1 MPFRL
6 LQSLALF
13 GKELIDNPREMGAAC
28 PSSPQLARRIAR
40 LVARQPGGHVLE
52 LGAGTG
58 AITHALLRAGV
69 APERLL
75 PVERSARLT
84 EHLRK
89 RFPQLNIIHGD
100 ARSLRELAGAL
111 PAKARQGITHIV
123 SSLPLRSLPPQD
135 VEQILEGVRAV
146 LGSEGLFIQYTYAI
160 GRGTASASGLH
171 WCGRAVVWLNLP
183 PARVDVFA
191 LEPQT
196 AAAFTRRASA
206 PARHGHAEA
215 DWALS
220 PGDVSC

>member
-1 MPFRL
+1 MPIRL
-6 LQSLALF
+6 IQSLAVF
-13 GKELIDNPREMGAAC
+13 GKALMDNPREVGAAC

-58 AITHALLRAGV
+58 AITHALLSAGV
-69 APERLL
+69 EPERLL

-89 RFPQLNIIHGD
+89 RFPQLNVIHGD
-100 ARSLRELAGAL
+100 ARFLPDLTASL
-111 PAKARQGITHIV
+111 PQKARQGITHVV
-123 SSLPLRSLPPQD
+123 SSLPLRSLPPDD
-135 VEQILEGVRAV
+135 VDQIMDGVRSV
-146 LGSEGLFIQYTYAI
+146 LGTEGLFIQYTYAI
-160 GRGTASASGLH
+160 GGGTASAKGLH

-196 AAAFTRRASA
+196 AAAFARRASA
-206 PARHGHAEA
+206 PAKHGNAEA
-215 DWALS
+215 EWALS
-220 PGDVSC
+220 ARDVSC